1 VLGVKRRKPK
11 ATEQHTQAV
20 AAKPGAGGEYRVMT
34 VALIREPAQLD
45 AVEVAF
51 SESARFY
58 RLLRANPRFEKNLAA
73 LREAKEKRRT
83 VHVRMEAAQSNTIRD
98 VNA

>member
-1 VLGVKRRKPK
+1 MLGVKRKKPK
-11 ATEQHTQAV
+11 AKPTA
-20 AAKPGAGGEYRVMT
+20 AAKPGAEGEYRVMT
-34 VALIREPAQLD
+34 VALVREPAELD

-58 RLLRANPRFEKNLAA
+58 RLLRANPRFREILMA
-73 LREAKEKRRT
+73 LHEAKEKRRT
-83 VHVRMEAAQSNTIRD
+83 VRIRMEAPQSNTIRD